1 MSCRIELYEKYL
13 AEGEYSRDWWRD
25 NMPEGTEPPLTYGY
39 RRTMPFL
46 EEIDRPI
53 EIPNNKDECIVR
65 FWTGE
70 EIIIKANYDEFCIFL
85 HDVEMEDE

>member
-1 MSCRIELYEKYL
+1 MVRIEIYEKYISN
-13 AEGEYSRDWWRD
+13 EDEIEYLNEIGIDTSKQ
-25 NMPEGTEPPLTYGY
+25 TVYGY

-53 EIPNNKDECIVR
+53 EIPDNKDECIVR

-70 EIIIKANYDEFCIFL
+70 EVIIKANYDEFCIFL
-85 HDVEMEDE
+85 HDVENMEDD